1 MPVSLTQTHPEI
13 GETTHHDLFNEASIT
28 LRTKLEKGI
37 TRKLQSSPYRILGN
51 GIRRAKY
58 HE

>member
-13 GETTHHDLFNEASIT
+13 GEITHHDLFNEASIT

-37 TRKLQSSPYRILGN
+37 TRKLQSSP
-51 GIRRAKY
+51 
-58 HE
+58 